1 MWARAP
7 LGELLERGVYAAPGG
22 DHDRP
27 DLWDEGAYYNGPY
40 DMSCPNC
47 GTINPRHP
55 RKRRRS
61 GQRQQPK
68 KSRQLIMKHSKPTR
82 HSPKSRSPH
91 RRQLWPT

>member
-1 MWARAP
+1 VNDWSA
-7 LGELLERGVYAAPGG
+7 GVYAAPGG

-27 DLWDEGAYYNGPY
+27 DLWDEGAYYNDPY
-40 DMSCPNC
+40 DMSWPELRHDQ
-47 GTINPRHP
+47 PRYP
-55 RKRRRS
+55 RKRRKS